1 MQQVQLLDY
10 AMQMEKDGELFYR
23 QCAASTADKGVAGIM
38 RRLADA
44 EVVHYKVLQGLKEE
58 RKADLPKA
66 TVQGDMKN
74 LFRALIDSGARF
86 GGEKRELD
94 LYRKALGMEVRAK
107 EFYLDGAKQAE
118 SPAGRDLFLRIAKE
132 EDLHVEFI
140 QGIIE
145 FVERAEP
152 GKWLENAEWFHQ
164 EDY

>member
-1 MQQVQLLDY
+1 MQTVQLIDY
-10 AMQMEKDGELFYR
+10 ALQMEKDGEVFYR

-44 EVVHYKVLQGLKEE
+44 EIIHYKVLQALKEE

-66 TVQGDMKN
+66 TVQGDMRN
-74 LFRALIDSGARF
+74 LFRELIDSGARF
-86 GGEKRELD
+86 GGEKSELD
-94 LYRKALGMEVRAK
+94 LYRKARDMEARAK
-107 EFYLDGAKQAE
+107 EFYEDGARQSTTTE
-118 SPAGRDLFLRIAKE
+118 GRDLFLRIAKE
-132 EDLHVEFI
+132 EELHVAFI
-140 QGIIE
+140 DGIIE